1 MIGAWLLVA
10 AWMAAVAVVSLAPV
24 RGPEVE
30 VLFGLDKWAHAG
42 FYAVLG
48 WLAARAARRSGASRS
63 AGWVIALAI
72 ATLYGAG
79 MEWLQDHAG
88 RERSLADGVADV
100 VGAVIGAG
108 LQTLRS
114 GSNRSGRGR

>member
-10 AWMAAVAVVSLAPV
+10 AWMAVVAGVSLAPV

-30 VLFGLDKWAHAG
+30 IVPGADKWAHAV

-48 WLAARAARRSGASRS
+48 WLGARAARRSGAPPM
-63 AGWVIALAI
+63 AAWAIALSM

-79 MEWLQDHAG
+79 MEWLQGRVG
-88 RERSLADGVADV
+88 REASLADGVANM
-100 VGAVIGAG
+100 VGAAIGAG
-108 LQTLRS
+108 ILTFRS
-114 GSNRSGRGR
+114 SSKRSGRA

>member
-24 RGPEVE
+24 RGPDVE
-30 VLFGLDKWAHAG
+30 IVFGADKWAHAV

-48 WLAARAARRSGASRS
+48 WLGARAARRSGAPLI
-63 AGWVIALAI
+63 AAWAIALSI

-79 MEWLQDHAG
+79 MEWLQGQVG
-88 RERSLADGVADV
+88 RDASLADGVADM
-100 VGAVIGAG
+100 VGAAIGAG
-108 LQTLRS
+108 ILTFQS
-114 GSNRSGRGR
+114 SSKRSGRAR